1 MTGAVGGS
9 HRLFPDARVLRPT
22 TKRLPQHTR
31 SHNRALVLQTLYSSG
46 TQSRADIARTTG
58 LTRAAISDLVAEL
71 MVEGL
76 LVETGPR
83 EEARPGKPATLIEL
97 DRNAF
102 QIVGVDLS
110 DAATFRGGLL
120 DLDGTIVDREDVA
133 LDGGTGAQALDTLI
147 QLCERLVARASAPL
161 LGIGVGSPG
170 IVDSQGTVETAPN
183 LGWTDLPLRTLLAER
198 FDVPVIVSNDADAAL
213 LAEFS
218 FGDTDNDMMLVKVG
232 RGVGASLLLGGAPL
246 TGTMN
251 AAGEIGHVVAGSRGA
266 RCVCGKR
273 GCLETWVAVPR
284 LTAAFDENGLD
295 WRTPDGLAA
304 GRPLLAEAG
313 RRLGLVLAPV
323 VAALNLT
330 DVIVSG
336 PERLLDGPFI
346 DAAVDTVQQRTMRT
360 YTGDLTMR
368 LTTLGDDIVTRGAA
382 MTVVSRVL
390 GFS

>member
-1 MTGAVGGS
+1 M
-9 HRLFPDARVLRPT
+9 LEE
-22 TKRLPQHTR
+22 
-31 SHNRALVLQTLYSSG
+31 LV
-46 TQSRADIARTTG
+46 
-58 LTRAAISDLVAEL
+58 
-71 MVEGL
+71 
-76 LVETGPR
+76 VETGPR
-83 EEARPGKPATLIEL
+83 EETRPGKPATLIEL
-97 DRNAF
+97 NRTLF

-110 DAATFRGGLL
+110 DADTFTGGLL
-120 DLDGTIVDREDVA
+120 DLDGTILDREEIA
-133 LDGGTGAQALDTLI
+133 LDGGTGERALDLVL

-170 IVDSQGTVETAPN
+170 IVDSQGNVETAPN

-198 FDVPVIVSNDADAAL
+198 FDLPVIVSNDADAAL

-218 FGDTDNDMMLVKVG
+218 FGDTDNDMMLVKAG

-246 TGTMN
+246 VGTMN
-251 AAGEIGHVVAGSRGA
+251 AAGEIGHVVAGSAGA
-266 RCVCGKR
+266 PCVCGKN

-284 LTAAFDENGLD
+284 LTAAFEHRGLD
-295 WRTPDGLAA
+295 WRTADGLSA
-304 GRPLLAEAG
+304 GHDILAEAG

-336 PERLLDGPFI
+336 PERLLSGAFV
-346 DAAVDTVQQRTMRT
+346 DAAVETVQLRTMRT

-368 LTTLGDDIVTRGAA
+368 MTTLGEDIVTRGAA

>member
-1 MTGAVGGS
+1 MMAAGGQ
-9 HRLFPDARVLRPT
+9 HRPFPDTRILRPT

-76 LVETGPR
+76 VIETGPR
-83 EEARPGKPATLIEL
+83 EETRPGKPATLIAL
-97 DRNAF
+97 DRNVF
-102 QIVGVDLS
+102 QVVGIDLS
-110 DAATFRGGLL
+110 DAATFRGALL
-120 DLDGTIVDREDVA
+120 DLDGTIQDREDLP
-133 LDGGTGAQALDTLI
+133 LDGGTGAQALATVL
-147 QLCERLVARASAPL
+147 QLCERLVDRASAPL

-183 LGWTDLPLRTLLAER
+183 LEWTDLPLRTLLAER
-198 FDVPVIVSNDADAAL
+198 FDLPVIVSNDADAAL

-218 FGDTDNDMMLVKVG
+218 FGDTDNDMLLVKVG

-246 TGTMN
+246 VGTMN
-251 AAGEIGHVVAGSRGA
+251 AAGEIGHVVAGSA
-266 RCVCGKR
+266 DVPCVCGKN
-273 GCLETWVAVPR
+273 GCLETWVAAPR
-284 LTAAFDENGLD
+284 LAAAFEHRGLD
-295 WRTPDGLAA
+295 WRTTDGLLA
-304 GRPLLAEAG
+304 GQDILTEAG
-313 RRLGLVLAPV
+313 RRLGLVLAPI
-323 VAALNLT
+323 VAILNLT

-336 PERLLDGPFI
+336 PERLLSGAFI
-346 DAAVDTVQQRTMRT
+346 DSAVETIQLRTMRT
-360 YTGDLTMR
+360 YTGDLSMR
-368 LTTLGDDIVTRGAA
+368 MTTLGDDIVTRGAA